1 MTGPAGEP
9 DGPLAGVSS
18 VGTEDR
24 TLQDLY
30 AASYARLVGIVGA
43 VTGDRQEAEEAVQ
56 DAFVRLLG
64 RWSTVSGYDDPE
76 AWLRK
81 VALGAVSNRRRKAR
95 NRLRAALRH
104 GPPPEV
110 AGPTGD
116 TVDLQR
122 ALAALPTPQRAVVVL
137 QHLGLGVEQ
146 IARELGVRPG
156 TVKSRLSRARATLVP
171 LLREDVTDH
180 V

>member
-1 MTGPAGEP
+1 VDT
-9 DGPLAGVSS
+9 D
-18 VGTEDR
+18 DR
-24 TLQDLY
+24 ALRDLY
-30 AASYARLVGIVGA
+30 AGSYARLVGIVGA

-64 RWSTVSGYDDPE
+64 RWSAVSGYDDPE
-76 AWLRK
+76 AWVRK

-95 NRLRAALRH
+95 NRVRAMLRH
-104 GPPPEV
+104 GPPPDV

-116 TVDLQR
+116 SVDLQR
-122 ALAALPTPQRAVVVL
+122 ALAALPPAQRAVLVL

-171 LLREDVTDH
+171 LLREDVTDS

>member
-1 MTGPAGEP
+1 M
-9 DGPLAGVSS
+9 
-18 VGTEDR
+18 GTEER
-24 TLQDLY
+24 SLPELY
-30 AASYARLVGIVGA
+30 EASYTRLVGIVGA
-43 VTGDRQEAEEAVQ
+43 VSGDRQEAEEAVQ

-64 RWSTVSGYDDPE
+64 RWSTVSRYDDPE

-81 VALGAVSNRRRKAR
+81 VALGAVSNRRRNAR

-104 GPPPEV
+104 GPPPAV

-116 TVDLQR
+116 AVDLQR
-122 ALAALPTPQRAVVVL
+122 ALATLPVAQRAVIVL
-137 QHLGLGVEQ
+137 QHLGLGVDQ
-146 IARELGVRPG
+146 IARELGIRPG
-156 TVKSRLSRARATLVP
+156 TVKSRLSRARATLAP